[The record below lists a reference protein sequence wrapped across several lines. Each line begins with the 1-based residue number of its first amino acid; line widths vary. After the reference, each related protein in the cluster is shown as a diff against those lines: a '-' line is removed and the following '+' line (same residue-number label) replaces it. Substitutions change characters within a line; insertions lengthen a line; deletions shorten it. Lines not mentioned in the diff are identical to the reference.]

1 MSAESGTH
9 DDGPKR
15 VHQRMEVGIA
25 ARLQTL
31 DGLQNVRLVDLSQS
45 GAHLILSEPAPLK
58 QAVLSW
64 LDFEVFGDIAW
75 QRGDEAGLRFDGLL
89 PLRILVETRRGAPLV
104 VQEEALAAKEWVDGE
119 R

>member
-9 DDGPKR
+9 DDGPQR

-45 GAHLILSEPAPLK
+45 GAHLVLSEPAPLK
-58 QAVLSW
+58 QAVLTW

-75 QRGDEAGLRFDGLL
+75 QRGANVGLQFDGLL
-89 PLRILVETRRGAPLV
+89 PLRILVETRRRAPMV
-104 VQEEALAAKEWVDGE
+104 VQEEALAVKEWVDGE

>member
-1 MSAESGTH
+1 MSAESGAN
-9 DDGPKR
+9 DNGPQR

-75 QRGDEAGLRFDGLL
+75 QRGDDVGIQFDGVL
-89 PLRILVETRRGAPLV
+89 PLRILVETRLRAPLV
-104 VQEEALAAKEWVDGE
+104 VQEEALDVKAWVDGE